1 MATSRGSKRSAI
13 CDAPGRPAALGEN
26 VRARPVPLCEVPA
39 GDGHAGVEPARF
51 ERVEL
56 PEQRREI
63 DRAAVTEDA
72 DDSVAIQFVED
83 L

>member
-1 MATSRGSKRSAI
+1 M
-13 CDAPGRPAALGEN
+13 
-26 VRARPVPLCEVPA
+26 PA
-39 GDGHAGVEPARF
+39 GDGHTGVEPARF

>member
-13 CDAPGRPAALGEN
+13 CDAPGRPAALEES

-39 GDGHAGVEPARF
+39 GDVHAGVEPARF
-51 ERVEL
+51 EL

-63 DRAAVTEDA
+63 DAAAVTEDA
-72 DDSVAIQFVED
+72 DDSAAVQFVED

>member
-1 MATSRGSKRSAI
+1 
-13 CDAPGRPAALGEN
+13 
-26 VRARPVPLCEVPA
+26 VPA
-39 GDGHAGVEPARF
+39 GDVHAGVEPARF

-72 DDSVAIQFVED
+72 DDSAAVQFVED